1 MQFDTKLQ
9 NSCTAL
15 AFKYQQMHVYVF
27 KIYSA
32 SKVLLG
38 FWCEAFSEQAQTLVW
53 ESIFST
59 NFNRL

>member
-38 FWCEAFSEQAQTLVW
+38 FWCEAFSEQTQTLV
-53 ESIFST
+53 
-59 NFNRL
+59 